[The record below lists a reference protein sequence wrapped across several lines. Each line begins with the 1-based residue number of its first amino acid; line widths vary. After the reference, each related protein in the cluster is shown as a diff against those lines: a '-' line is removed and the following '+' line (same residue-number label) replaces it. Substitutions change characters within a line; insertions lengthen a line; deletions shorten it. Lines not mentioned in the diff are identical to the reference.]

1 MRRRR
6 RWRWRRSAPRPGRRR
21 TARIVGLISGARAEV
36 EGLHPVRPGAAAGE
50 RHLRLGRGA
59 AAVATDLWGLGA
71 EALLQ
76 VPAPQL
82 VLAAEALERL
92 APTRRSLMQ

>member
-1 MRRRR
+1 VAAEAVCAPTGVEEAAGRPHRR
-6 RWRWRRSAPRPGRRR
+6 PD
-21 TARIVGLISGARAEV
+21 LRAQPEV
-36 EGLHPVRPGAAAGE
+36 EAEGLHPVRPGTAAGE

-82 VLAAEALERL
+82 VLAAEALGRL
-92 APTRRSLMQ
+92 APERRSSMQ